1 MKKYIAEFLATFCL
15 IFIGIGVVAAQ
26 PTSIYH
32 EGIGP
37 LGIALVWGITVSA
50 MIYTFGKISGAH
62 MNPAVTITFWM
73 VKLFD
78 TKHVLPYI
86 ISQVL
91 GSLVAC
97 LCLRYLFP
105 LPHSLGITRPAIDPM
120 FAFMLETGLSF
131 ILMLVILFTSQGSKE
146 TGILSGLAVGGII
159 LAEILFGGALTG
171 ASMNPA
177 RSLAPAIVTM
187 YFQDLWIYVTAPF
200 LGMLMAGI
208 VWMLMKEK

>member
-1 MKKYIAEFLATFCL
+1 MKKYFAEFLATFCL
-15 IFIGIGVVAAQ
+15 IFIGIGVVAAE
-26 PTSIYH
+26 PPEIYH
-32 EGIGP
+32 GGIGP

-73 VKLFD
+73 VKLFE

-86 ISQVL
+86 ISQLL
-91 GSLVAC
+91 GALSAC
-97 LCLRYLFP
+97 ICLRYLFP
-105 LPHSLGITRPAIDPM
+105 LPHSLGITRPAIEPTN
-120 FAFMLETGLSF
+120 AFLIEIGLSF

-177 RSLAPAIVTM
+177 RSLAPAMVTM
-187 YFQDLWIYVTAPF
+187 YFKHIWIYLTAPF
-200 LGMLMAGI
+200 LGMFLAGI
-208 VWMLMKEK
+208 IWMLMKEK